1 MPFKEIIRR
10 MLNMSSDA
18 WYIFIRS
25 IQLTAFILF
34 CAFILLLG
42 YEGTL
47 FEHYDLYMTAIMLFE
62 TGQALL
68 LIGAL
73 FSVLIEDAQS

>member
-1 MPFKEIIRR
+1 LLIAKIIAR
-10 MLNMSSDA
+10 MLRMSGDA

-25 IQLTAFILF
+25 IQLTAFILL

-42 YEGTL
+42 CEGML
-47 FEHYDLYMTAIMLFE
+47 MERHGQYMTAICLFE

-68 LIGAL
+68 LIGSL
-73 FSVLIEDAQS
+73 FSVLIEDIQS

>member
-1 MPFKEIIRR
+1 MLVYKVIAR
-10 MLNMSSDA
+10 MLNMSGDA

-25 IQLTAFILF
+25 IQLTAFILL
-34 CAFILLLG
+34 CAFALLLG
-42 YEGTL
+42 CEGML
-47 FEHYDLYMTAIMLFE
+47 LERHEQYMTAICLFE